1 MLVHLNPV
9 MNKFVF
15 MGILFCSFNLLAD
28 EPPKSFYED
37 RQRGWYW
44 HEEPP
49 VEEEPEE
56 PEIITPTP
64 APAPEGGES
73 KKVRPFSVEHIRE
86 SLPVLRD
93 RAIDEPNDENLL
105 AWAVMQRVMLD
116 KSSEFSYRNRNLFL
130 KFPELSE
137 ERLMKTSG
145 AALILRDE
153 EIEKNKDELYA
164 RLSEKVSIFYFY
176 RGDCPWCQKQGP
188 LISMFR
194 DKTGIDALPV
204 SFDGLPPTGDF
215 ENFRL
220 SNELTPSFLKKLS
233 ITQVPATFMVFNDG
247 SEITQLTDGF
257 TTLDALEERLV
268 LLAEDKGIIDQS
280 DLNKIKKAKRVDF
293 IEDELQVE
301 ETEDPDQVLMDLIR
315 NRFGLSDTEKATEI
329 ENTILK
335 ERNSADD

>member
-9 MNKFVF
+9 MSKITLFSLF
-15 MGILFCSFNLLAD
+15 FCSFCLYAD

-37 RQRGWYW
+37 RKRGWYW

-49 VEEEPEE
+49 IVEEPEKKE
-56 PEIITPTP
+56 VPPPIPSDTGASE
-64 APAPEGGES
+64 EQ

-86 SLPVLRD
+86 RLPVLRD

-145 AALILRDE
+145 AALIMRDE
-153 EIEKNKDELYA
+153 EVEKNKDKLYA
-164 RLSEKVSIFYFY
+164 QLADKVSIFYFY

-188 LISMFR
+188 LVSMFR
-194 DKTGIDALPV
+194 DKTGIDALPI

-215 ENFRL
+215 DNYRL
-220 SNELTPSFLKKLS
+220 TNELEPSFLKRLTIS
-233 ITQVPATFMVFNDG
+233 QVPSTFLVFNDG

-268 LLAEDKGIIDQS
+268 LLAEDKGIIEQS
-280 DLNKIKKAKRVDF
+280 DLNKIRKAKRIDF
-293 IEDELQVE
+293 IDNELELDATENPDE
-301 ETEDPDQVLMDLIR
+301 VLMDLIR
-315 NRFGLSDTEKATEI
+315 DRFGLSDSEKASEI
-329 ENTILK
+329 DLTDNL
-335 ERNSADD
+335 RNSADD

>member
-1 MLVHLNPV
+1 MS
-9 MNKFVF
+9 
-15 MGILFCSFNLLAD
+15 LFLCSFCVYAD

-49 VEEEPEE
+49 VEEEPEL
-56 PEIITPTP
+56 PEITPP
-64 APAPEGGES
+64 PPVSPESSDTEE
-73 KKVRPFSVEHIRE
+73 KKVRPFSVQHIRE

-116 KSSEFSYRNRNLFL
+116 KGSEFSYRNRNLFL

-145 AALILRDE
+145 AALIMRDE
-153 EIEKNKDELYA
+153 EIEKNRKDLYK
-164 RLSEKVSIFYFY
+164 RLSSKVSIFYFY

-188 LISMFR
+188 LVSMFR
-194 DKTGIDALPV
+194 DKTGIDALPI

-215 ENFRL
+215 ENYRL
-220 SNELTPSFLKKLS
+220 TNELESEFLKKLTIS
-233 ITQVPATFMVFNDG
+233 QVPATYLVFNDG

-257 TTLDALEERLV
+257 STLDALEERLV

-280 DLNKIKKAKRVDF
+280 DLNKIKKAKRIDF
-293 IEDELQVE
+293 LDDELQMDA
-301 ETEDPDQVLMDLIR
+301 TDNPDEVLMNIIR
-315 NRFGLSDTEKATEI
+315 DRFGLSDSEKSSEI
-329 ENTILK
+329 DSSEPSK
-335 ERNSADD
+335 GSGADD

>member
-1 MLVHLNPV
+1 
-9 MNKFVF
+9 MNKFAF
-15 MGILFCSFNLLAD
+15 MGMLFCSFYLNAD

-49 VEEEPEE
+49 IEEEPEE
-56 PEIITPTP
+56 PEAITP
-64 APAPEGGES
+64 APATEAESVKS

-93 RAIDEPNDENLL
+93 RAIDNPNDENLL

-153 EIEKNKDELYA
+153 EIEKNKGDLYA
-164 RLSEKVSIFYFY
+164 RLSEEVSIFYFY
-176 RGDCPWCQKQGP
+176 RGDCQWCQKQGP
-188 LISMFR
+188 LVSMFR
-194 DKTGIDALPV
+194 DKTGIDALPI

-293 IEDELQVE
+293 VENELQVE

-315 NRFGLSDTEKATEI
+315 NRFGLSDSEKATEI

>member
-1 MLVHLNPV
+1 MNTV
-9 MNKFVF
+9 MSK
-15 MGILFCSFNLLAD
+15 ITLFSLFLCSFCLYAD

-37 RQRGWYW
+37 RKRGWYW
-44 HEEPP
+44 HEEPRI
-49 VEEEPEE
+49 VEESEE
-56 PEIITPTP
+56 KEVPTP
-64 APAPEGGES
+64 APSNTETSVEQ

-86 SLPVLRD
+86 RLPALRD

-145 AALILRDE
+145 AALIMRDE
-153 EIEKNKDELYA
+153 EIEKNKEQLYA
-164 RLSEKVSIFYFY
+164 QLADKVSIFYFY

-188 LISMFR
+188 LVSMFR

-215 ENFRL
+215 DNYRL
-220 SNELTPSFLKKLS
+220 TNELEPSFLKKLA
-233 ITQVPATFMVFNDG
+233 ITQVPATYLVFNDG

-268 LLAEDKGIIDQS
+268 LLAEDKGIIEQS
-280 DLNKIKKAKRVDF
+280 DLNKIKKAKRIDFVDDQL
-293 IEDELQVE
+293 ELEATENPDE
-301 ETEDPDQVLMDLIR
+301 VLMNLIR
-315 NRFGLSDTEKATEI
+315 DRFGLSDSEKASEI
-329 ENTILK
+329 DLLNNV
-335 ERNSADD
+335 RNSADD